1 MSLVLIIF
9 GIVLLSAA
17 VATLMIVKYAL
28 EEWRESREEQ
38 RERQKRKEERRE
50 KEFDELFD

>member
-38 RERQKRKEERRE
+38 RNRQKRKEERRE